1 MLASIWYP
9 STLLIHEIQLN
20 EGYSTVITNLKC
32 NLVNFEIPNRFLY
45 SMELSIWNLKIDKI
59 TFQMMH
65 YYEKYSYISRAGYI
79 CTKLHKPLALTSP
92 FLALGSPELFPGGC
106 HPDTFSICNIIGGM

>member
-20 EGYSTVITNLKC
+20 EGYSAVFTNLKC

-59 TFQMMH
+59 TFQMHPNGQMNPQ
-65 YYEKYSYISRAGYI
+65 KLTDRSFFGFKKISARLSG
-79 CTKLHKPLALTSP
+79 TW
-92 FLALGSPELFPGGC
+92 GG
-106 HPDTFSICNIIGGM
+106 DAI